1 MFDPKFFDDISAKL
15 SAMIAASPAKDI
27 EKNVKTMMTSMF
39 SRMDLVTREEFDVQ
53 RKVLERTRE
62 KLDAIEAQLAR
73 MSSAQSSAGNAAQS
87 AASAQSAQSAQSR
100 QGTQSMPGVAGTASD
115 SDPGA

>member
-1 MFDPKFFDDISAKL
+1 MNMFDPKFFEELNAKISEI
-15 SAMIAASPAKDI
+15 IAASPAKDI
-27 EKNVKTMMTSMF
+27 EKNIKAMMQSMF
-39 SRMDLVTREEFDVQ
+39 AKLDLVTREEFDVQ

-73 MSSAQSSAGNAAQS
+73 MATVDKT
-87 AASAQSAQSAQSR
+87 
-100 QGTQSMPGVAGTASD
+100 GTE